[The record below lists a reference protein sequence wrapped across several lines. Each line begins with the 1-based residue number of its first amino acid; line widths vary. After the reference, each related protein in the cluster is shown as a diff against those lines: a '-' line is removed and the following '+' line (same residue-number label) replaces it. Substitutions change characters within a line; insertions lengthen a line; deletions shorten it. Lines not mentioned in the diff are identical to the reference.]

1 MPKRCIS
8 ELLSCCDTN
17 PASRNAACMLQQ
29 SEFPS
34 ELPES
39 WEEFNAGLQSEKL
52 RQKESVN
59 RRRGCR
65 LFGRWG
71 DTSSAKSSSLSLS
84 PLHISRTE
92 NPLWCLIYH
101 GNFRHPPAP
110 VGTIFPNFGSGL
122 PAASISPQASHL
134 QSHQAVPTAQ
144 GPMLSPGQDTQTLP
158 PTSTGLSHLGPPSP

>member
-1 MPKRCIS
+1 MH
-8 ELLSCCDTN
+8 
-17 PASRNAACMLQQ
+17 AAAFTA

-39 WEEFNAGLQSEKL
+39 WEEFYAGLQSEKL

-65 LFGRWG
+65 LLGRRG
-71 DTSSAKSSSLSLS
+71 DTSSGKSSSLS

-92 NPLWCLIYH
+92 NPLGCLIYH

-110 VGTIFPNFGSGL
+110 VGTIFPNFGAEL

-158 PTSTGLSHLGPPSP
+158 PTSTGLSHLGPPRPSGDGKVHLCTEKDVKATCKR